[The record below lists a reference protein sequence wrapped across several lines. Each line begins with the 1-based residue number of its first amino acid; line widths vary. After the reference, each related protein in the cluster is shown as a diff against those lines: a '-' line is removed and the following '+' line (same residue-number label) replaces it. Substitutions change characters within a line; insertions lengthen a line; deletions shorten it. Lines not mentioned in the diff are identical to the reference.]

1 MRERSCVTKQLMP
14 GTLLRHLKSEAWSL
28 LLLERELFDPAP
40 IDSQWSGIV
49 MPTRALISWADT
61 GLGTLMSK
69 VVVDIPFLNGS
80 RADMAWESSFWLGF
94 DFNVDKICVG
104 DDMSGLDSAV
114 AVGSLVSGPASLNFC

>member
-1 MRERSCVTKQLMP
+1 
-14 GTLLRHLKSEAWSL
+14 
-28 LLLERELFDPAP
+28 
-40 IDSQWSGIV
+40 